1 MGDSVTYRNRIVSH
15 KTVEAFFLVQ
25 MNQVCV
31 LETNDER
38 VLGVV
43 WDQGNYYSVEYCVK
57 ENDYTITKD
66 GITTISP
73 YLTPY
78 ASALDFACQNK
89 DASKNF
95 DIMKNKQVFKV
106 ILPYILDIQRARNID
121 ELSAYVDDLFE
132 RIDLDTTN
140 QDICKLMAYVEFH
153 HVFEMYAEYKV
164 DLREFFCAM
173 MEECMD
179 SIDRILNAQTMSVEM
194 CVSRMLIVNQDQR
207 LAKIISDKSNINTH

>member
-1 MGDSVTYRNRIVSH
+1 MTYRNRIVSH